1 MEVVL
6 FSPRMGVS
14 YTGRLVSVDAA
25 NQSLVVQVDDAAV
38 FMHQGALAEATL
50 CIGGAPRQLTVQV
63 QPIDR
68 QHVRLIPLSPAKP
81 AERRARKRYSVQIEA
96 QLQVAETVLSVKVV
110 NISVGGVGMRTP
122 VAIEKGVQGIL
133 NNDANTNRASK
144 VRYLPPSLRFPPL
157 REGNRMGR
165 VGSVPPA
172 CRGNLK
178 EGVIGHTRFCEL
190 WLRDW

>member
-1 MEVVL
+1 MEVSL
-6 FSPRMGVS
+6 FSPRMGVVH
-14 YTGRLVSVDAA
+14 TGRLVSVDAA
-25 NQSLVVQVDDAAV
+25 RQSFVVQVDDTAV
-38 FMHQGALAEATL
+38 FTYQSALAQATL

-133 NNDANTNRASK
+133 TMTLIGQDTPLVARVEARYCRPLGDALF
-144 VRYLPPSLRFPPL
+144 Y
-157 REGNRMGR
+157 
-165 VGSVPPA
+165 
-172 CRGNLK
+172 
-178 EGVIGHTRFCEL
+178 IGAAFTDISRTDAL
-190 WLRDW
+190 WLRKLFP